1 RDPEYPFTPDYW
13 PNKLATTTVRIDS
26 VDIPSMYLRLSKK
39 EGIPVK
45 VQLSEVLYPDGTA
58 NIAQGGEVSAM
69 LITPTEELSYKAK
82 FLGAGSFEA
91 IIPADA
97 IKDLEDGSYTIL
109 ISASIEGAVPAS
121 VASSTVIY

>member
-1 RDPEYPFTPDYW
+1 VP
-13 PNKLATTTVRIDS
+13 A
-26 VDIPSMYLRLSKK
+26 MYLRAKK
-39 EGIPVK
+39 EDLSIK
-45 VQLSEVLYPDGTA
+45 IQLSEVLYPDGTA
-58 NIAQGGEVSAM
+58 KIAQGGEVSVM
-69 LITPTEELSYKAK
+69 LITPTEELSYKTE

-109 ISASIEGAVPAS
+109 ISASIEGAVPTS